1 MSLIPTWPIAV
12 GALVIGLATGATG
25 AKLWY
30 ADTVAD
36 TVADLKVEI
45 ADMKS
50 DTAKSEADDAR
61 IALAD
66 YKAAAEVV
74 TAAALGAQTD
84 LTTINAQLAAIRKG
98 QKNAPPPPL
107 PADCKPGP
115 VRLRNLAE
123 TAAAADATIA
133 RPVPRK

>member
-12 GALVIGLATGATG
+12 GALAIGLATGATG

-30 ADTVAD
+30 ADTI
-36 TVADLKVEI
+36 ADLKIDI
-45 ADMKS
+45 ANMKAA
-50 DTAKSEADDAR
+50 TAKNEANDAR
-61 IALAD
+61 TALAD

-84 LTTINAQLAAIRKG
+84 MTAMRSDLATLRKN
-98 QKNAPPPPL
+98 QKNAPPPAL
-107 PADCKPGP
+107 PDDCRPGP

-123 TAAAADATIA
+123 ITAAANKSLA
-133 RPVPRK
+133 RPVPSK